1 MENNKKALAERA
13 FIFIAL
19 ISIALTIFVSVMHE
33 IYLYLNK

>member
-1 MENNKKALAERA
+1 MENNKKALRERA
-13 FIFIAL
+13 FIFVAL